1 MPSTQSHIHT
11 TDSKAQGLAWLVCM
25 TATLFFFYEFLLMN
39 MFNAI
44 APSIERTF
52 HINAAGLG
60 RLSAD
65 YFWAD
70 LLFLFPAGLLLDRF
84 STRKI
89 ILSAMGLCIVST
101 FGFAIA
107 NNLHYAA
114 VFRFLSGI
122 GNAFGLLS
130 CVRLAARWFEPKRL
144 ALVTGVVITFAML
157 GGMVAQTPLTLAVEH
172 LGWRHALLMNSFI
185 GIVFLICIF
194 CIVRDYPKSAVCQ
207 NTLEK
212 QTLQSIGFWRSIALA
227 IKNKQNWLA
236 GVYTNMMNMPLVL
249 LGAIY
254 GASYLH
260 QAQGLSQE
268 KASWIISTLFLGTI
282 VGSPLM
288 GWLSD
293 KIARRVMPMFVG
305 ALLCL
310 GLILILLYWPHLTLI
325 KLASLFFLIGFVS
338 STQVISYPLVAESNP
353 RALTGTGMGLASLII
368 MSGYAIF
375 QPVCGMLMDSHW
387 QHRVVDGVPVY
398 SAQDYRFAFLL
409 IPVGFVIGLVST
421 FFLRETHCQSLIE
434 AHHHTLDKTN

>member
-1 MPSTQSHIHT
+1 MKNLQDTRLNCISRLKTQPI
-11 TDSKAQGLAWLVCM
+11 AWLVCL

-52 HINAAGLG
+52 HVNATALG

-89 ILSAMGLCIVST
+89 ILLAMGLCVGST
-101 FGFAIA
+101 FGFAVA
-107 NNLHYAA
+107 NNLDYAG

-122 GNAFGLLS
+122 GNAFAFLS
-130 CVRLAARWFEPKRL
+130 CIRLAARWFAPNRL
-144 ALVTGVVITFAML
+144 ALVAGVIVTVAML
-157 GGMVAQTPLTLAVEH
+157 GGMAAQTPLTLAVEH
-172 LGWRHALLMNSFI
+172 LGWRHAVLMSGAI
-185 GIVFLICIF
+185 GIVFLILIF
-194 CIVRDYPKSAVCQ
+194 LIVRDYPKSAVDQ
-207 NTLEK
+207 SQLEK
-212 QTLQSIGFWRSIALA
+212 QSLQSIGFWRSISLAL
-227 IKNKQNWLA
+227 KNRQNWLA
-236 GVYTNMMNMPLVL
+236 GLYTNLLNMPLVL

-260 QAQGLSQE
+260 QVHGLSEE
-268 KASWIISTLFLGTI
+268 KASWVTSALFLGTI

-293 KIARRVMPMFVG
+293 KIARRILPMLIG
-305 ALLCL
+305 AVLSL
-310 GLILILLYWPHLTLI
+310 GLILILLYWPHLDLI
-325 KLASLFFLIGFVS
+325 KLASLFFLIGFVT

-353 RALTGTGMGLASLII
+353 RALTGTSVGLASLII

-375 QPVCGMLMDSHW
+375 QPVCGMLMDLHW
-387 QHRVVDGVPVY
+387 LGHIVDGVPVY
-398 SAQDYRFAFLL
+398 SLQDYRFAFLL
-409 IPVGFVIGLVST
+409 IPAGFVIGLCAT
-421 FFLRETHCQSLIE
+421 FFLKETRCHPLDE
-434 AHHHTLDKTN
+434 AD